1 MRLAMQDIANAVDV
15 HGQVFTI
22 VNDDSYFY
30 PDMICG
36 VIVDKDM
43 DKNMHIYTGLT
54 MGET

>member
-15 HGQVFTI
+15 HGQMFTI